1 MCAAG
6 ARTDLRVS
14 NPGQGPGPSRTSSWT
29 PCQPGFFSCDWPD
42 VCPSYVLR
50 GSSGVRDNE
59 AGLKA
64 LSRKDR
70 SSVQHCLGKKAW
82 SAKLGL
88 QIGAT
93 VVVKWQLLQS
103 CCTSPRSSPQMVGS
117 LIHVVNTNNGPSL
130 EENLFDHLPHVRNT
144 DVPRMGAAARGI
156 RSRCIRV
163 VMRAQLAPWSLLRT
177 CEQSAMKK

>member
-1 MCAAG
+1 MLVVALCLISFPWMSFGASAAH
-6 ARTDLRVS
+6 
-14 NPGQGPGPSRTSSWT
+14 
-29 PCQPGFFSCDWPD
+29 
-42 VCPSYVLR
+42 VLHIC
-50 GSSGVRDNE
+50 SGRLE
-59 AGLKA
+59 MSAWFA
-64 LSRKDR
+64 ICMRM
-70 SSVQHCLGKKAW
+70 QHCLGKKSLW
-82 SAKLGL
+82 AKLGL